1 MRHFKRTGGAQLARS
16 RVCERTRGA
25 GQARCNDF
33 ERTDGAEQ
41 ARSSDFE
48 RPGGA
53 EQAPQQRLRAHRRRR
68 AGLERCFR
76 GWEAPSIVNSG
87 VFEAAGEKNAKT
99 ANRPK
104 LRTEILI

>member
-16 RVCERTRGA
+16 RVFERTGGT
-25 GQARCNDF
+25 GQARCSDF
-33 ERTDGAEQ
+33 ERTGGAEQ

-48 RPGGA
+48 RSGGA

-87 VFEAAGEKNAKT
+87 VFEAAGGKTAKT
-99 ANRPK
+99 PKTPK